1 MKTSTQGLM
10 AIISHEGI
18 VTSRY
23 KDSVGVYT
31 IGVGHTAAAGGINPA
46 TFSGTITVKQA
57 LDLLREDIV
66 KYENGVNAAVK
77 VPLKQHQFDA
87 LVSFHFNTGAI
98 GKAQI
103 TKTLN
108 AGNFALAGKQ
118 FMNWVKPPEIK
129 PRRTAEMN
137 LFLTGEYPP
146 AVATVYPASPSGS
159 VLWSQGKRVN
169 IADLLNATVPQPA
182 SPPAVVDGDP
192 DADHE
197 PKPSLLSA
205 LLSIFAKLFGRSA

>member
-169 IADLLNATVPQPA
+169 IADLLNA
-182 SPPAVVDGDP
+182 
-192 DADHE
+192 
-197 PKPSLLSA
+197 